1 MRKILWFAVL
11 ILLFLPGCHKRGS
24 DDNLRQFADSLA
36 SMPPAEGL
44 ATCIARIKASPGEA
58 GIIYH
63 LAYYQAV
70 NAGKTD
76 LYASLL
82 DSVGRLKVS
91 EPSRLYIS
99 VHRALCSYVLS
110 RPDLDSVTEAAL
122 SLPRSSDPTQ
132 EEVCAHMLACI
143 LTPTDAPRAYD
154 QQMRAVQAMRHGGHW
169 RSAEVLAQAAMLS
182 CTLGNYPLGMNY
194 LNEAYDTIEAN
205 GHPQREM
212 VLYLGNKA
220 NLYSNVEMYDSALS
234 ANMEALKAAQSND
247 FLLTDVLNFRAFI
260 FSDRGDTDSAFFYL
274 DSAER
279 VVNRLATPSA
289 GIIRRYLRGR
299 RAVLTVKSD
308 SNPDA
313 LRRAV
318 ADLTECEAHNFTLW
332 EERFMLA
339 NARWLLGDKGGLA
352 QMASL
357 RDSIAKYKEP
367 ALLLTANRHLIN
379 AYRDEGRL
387 GDASRLYSETFA
399 LVDTLDLRHARYQS
413 IASDLQHRV
422 NTHQRENHLLKDAIS
437 KERERVFWLTMACVF
452 GAALLV
458 WSGIYLLLSHRLHNR
473 RRAIDSHQITSLI
486 ENQKMLNRRLEEM
499 QATGANTKDWSELTP
514 SSMSAEDTA
523 RFRHSFSALYPDF
536 LSHLRARCAGLTPGD
551 ENLCMLIRIGQSTD
565 DIALALGIS
574 RASVNS
580 ARYRIRKKLG
590 MGKDESLDNLINTL

>member
-1 MRKILWFAVL
+1 MRKILWFALLIVL
-11 ILLFLPGCHKRGS
+11 LLPGCRKSGGN
-24 DDNLRQFADSLA
+24 DNFRKFSDSLA
-36 SMPPAEGL
+36 GMSPAEGYAACTL
-44 ATCIARIKASPGEA
+44 RLKASPGNA

-70 NAGKTD
+70 NAGTAD
-76 LYASLL
+76 RYALLL
-82 DSVGRLKVS
+82 DSLGHLKES
-91 EPSRLYIS
+91 EPCRLYIAT
-99 VHRALCSYVLS
+99 HRALCSYVLS
-110 RPDLDSVTEAAL
+110 QPDLDSLTEVAVA
-122 SLPRSSDPTQ
+122 LPRSSDMTQ
-132 EEVCAHMLACI
+132 EEICTHMLACI

-154 QQMRAVQAMRHGGHW
+154 MQMRAIQAMRHGGRW
-169 RSAEVLAQAAMLS
+169 RSAEVLAQAAML
-182 CTLGNYPLGMNY
+182 CCNLGSYPLGMNY

-205 GHPQREM
+205 GRPQREM

-279 VVNRLATPSA
+279 VVDRLDTPSS
-289 GIIRRYLRGR
+289 GIIKRYLRGR

-308 SNPDA
+308 STPA
-313 LRRAV
+313 SLRRAI
-318 ADLTECEAHNFTLW
+318 ADLSDCEAHNPTLW

-339 NARWLLGDKGGLA
+339 NARWLLGEKEGLT
-352 QMASL
+352 QMAAL
-357 RDSIAKYKEP
+357 RDSIARYKEP
-367 ALLLTANRHLIN
+367 ALLLTANRRLIN

-387 GDASRLYSETFA
+387 GEASRLYAETFA

-413 IASDLQHRV
+413 IAADLQHRV
-422 NTHQRENHLLKDAIS
+422 NTHQRENHLLKEAIS

-458 WSGIYLLLSHRLHNR
+458 WSCIYLLLSHRLHNR

-499 QATGANTKDWSELTP
+499 QASGSKTKDWSELTP

-523 RFRHSFSALYPDF
+523 RFRHSFTALYPDF
-536 LSHLRARCAGLTPGD
+536 ISNLRAKCTGLTPGD
-551 ENLCMLIRIGQSTD
+551 ENLCMLIRIGQSSD

-590 MGKDESLDNLINTL
+590 MGKEESLDDLINSL

>member
-1 MRKILWFAVL
+1 MRKILWFAAF
-11 ILLFLPGCHKRGS
+11 LLLLLPGCHKGS
-24 DDNLRQFADSLA
+24 GDDYLRFSDSLA
-36 SMPPAEGL
+36 SMTPAEGF
-44 ATCIARIKASPGEA
+44 AACTARIKASPGEA

-70 NAGKTD
+70 NAGKAD
-76 LYASLL
+76 MYATFL
-82 DSVGRLKVS
+82 DSVGKLKEA
-91 EPSRLYIS
+91 EPSQLYIAT
-99 VHRALCSYVLS
+99 HRALCSYILS
-110 RPDLDSVTEAAL
+110 RPDLDSVADAAL

-132 EEVCAHMLACI
+132 EEICAHMLACI

-154 QQMRAVQAMRHGGHW
+154 LQMRSVQAMRHGGRW

-194 LNEAYDTIEAN
+194 LNEAYDTIEAK
-205 GHPQREM
+205 GRPQREL

-247 FLLTDVLNFRAFI
+247 YLLTDVLNFRAFI
-260 FSDRGDTDSAFFYL
+260 FSDRGQTDSAFFYL

-279 VVNRLATPSA
+279 VVDRLGTPSA
-289 GIIRRYLRGR
+289 GVIKRYLRGR

-308 SNPDA
+308 TTPEA

-318 ADLTECEAHNFTLW
+318 ADLSDCEKHNFTLW

-339 NARWLLGDKGGLA
+339 NARWRLGERDGLE

-367 ALLLTANRHLIN
+367 ALLLTANRRLIN

-387 GDASRLYSETFA
+387 GEASRLYAETFA

-413 IASDLQHRV
+413 IASDLQHRL
-422 NTHQRENHLLKDAIS
+422 NSHQRENHLLKEAIS

-458 WSGIYLLLSHRLHNR
+458 WSGIYLFLSHRLHNR

-499 QATGANTKDWSELTP
+499 QASGNNTKDWSELTP

-523 RFRHSFSALYPDF
+523 RFRHSFTALYPEF
-536 LSHLRARCAGLTPGD
+536 LANLRARCAGLTPGD

-580 ARYRIRKKLG
+580 ARYRIRKKFG
-590 MGKDESLDNLINTL
+590 MGKEESLDDLIHSL